1 METHDFR
8 VIRAREFL
16 AHAGTC
22 SVGELP
28 PSVLAREDTEL
39 RRLLGWVIDVVDDYA
54 NTDLDLDVSQV
65 LLWGGVYLKPADVL
79 SLCPGC
85 LSRATDT
92 SNTTPTAVQ
101 ACSAP
106 DGVIG
111 VAGRGNTAIERGQ
124 RGARSSRTLATPF
137 TATPRLRRLKG

>member
-16 AHAGTC
+16 AHAGSC

-65 LLWGGVYLKPADVL
+65 LLGGGVYLKPADVL

-92 SNTTPTAVQ
+92 SNTPTAVQ

-111 VAGRGNTAIERGQ
+111 VAGRGVTPVERGQ

-137 TATPRLRRLKG
+137 AATPRLRRLKG